1 MQVGILQVSQVIA
14 GMSDRTLEYVITT
27 ESEGI
32 KISEFL
38 TGKGYSTSLKT
49 RLKKDEDCVILN
61 GEPGF
66 INRRLTAGD
75 RLIIHIKEET
85 SSEKIPPIDIPIEV
99 VYEDEDIL
107 VVNKPARMPIHPSM
121 KNYENT
127 LGNAIAYRYRSQG
140 DQFVYRCINRLDRD
154 TTGLTIIA
162 RNMLAACVLYDEMV
176 ARDIK
181 RTYYAIVEGVFD
193 KEKGTVDLP
202 LGRKEDSAIERMVD
216 YENGD
221 RAVTHY
227 EVLDSG
233 NNMSLLKLHLETGR
247 THQIRVHMKAIG
259 HPLIGDFL
267 YNPDNRDM
275 DRQALHAGGL
285 AFRHPVSGEELSF
298 EVPFY
303 KDMQDIIN
311 AWHR

>member
-1 MQVGILQVSQVIA
+1 
-14 GMSDRTLEYVITT
+14 MSDRTLEYVITT

-85 SSEKIPPIDIPIEV
+85 SSEKILPIDIPIEV

-121 KNYENT
+121 NNYENT

-140 DQFVYRCINRLDRD
+140 DQFVYRCINRLDKD

-162 RNMLAACVLYDEMV
+162 KNMLAACVLYDEMV
-176 ARDIK
+176 DRKIK
-181 RTYYAIVEGVFD
+181 RTYFAIVEGEFE
-193 KEKGTVDLP
+193 EKNGVVDLP
-202 LGRKEDSAIERMVD
+202 IGRKEDSTIERVVD
-216 YENGD
+216 YANGD

-233 NNMSLLKLHLETGR
+233 NKMSLLRLRLETGR

-267 YNPDNRDM
+267 YNPFNNEI
-275 DRQALHAGGL
+275 DRQALHAG
-285 AFRHPVSGEELSF
+285 ELSF
-298 EVPFY
+298 FHPITGVCLKVEKQLPN
-303 KDMQDIIN
+303 DMARVVEN
-311 AWHR
+311 W